1 MGKRIYNFDEFVN
14 ESYTNEGFFS
24 DLGAKVSSW
33 AKNLYNAVKS
43 GIISLISSGP
53 KAGTPRAALFDDSKS
68 ESILDQVNNFYKGTE
83 YYKMNNLQIPET
95 IQESYLWE
103 DFMVTTSTQTQN
115 AFIKVF
121 NEYIKSATP
130 CTSGE
135 TCNDVYDEKIYTDFW
150 QGCYIDYLTQYK
162 RFWNMMICE
171 PLTGIQTESVTVPLL
186 TGGSI
191 SVNYNVDYG
200 DGTFDLTIAEEYQ
213 TMTAQFMCCI
223 QNVMVL
229 IMGETFEQ
237 STFTE
242 FVQVTYP

>member
-1 MGKRIYNFDEFVN
+1 MAFFYDICD
-14 ESYTNEGFFS
+14 YTN
-24 DLGAKVSSW
+24 
-33 AKNLYNAVKS
+33 YNIIGS
-43 GIISLISSGP
+43 G
-53 KAGTPRAALFDDSKS
+53 T
-68 ESILDQVNNFYKGTE
+68 TE
-83 YYKMNNLQIPET
+83 VDCT
-95 IQESYLWE
+95 VWE